1 MAKHK
6 LPPWL
11 QPKPQHRAVKVGVT
25 WYTEDEWQLVRAA
38 ATDAERFEGTYAEW
52 VAMAEESTK
61 NMLAAGIVTER
72 VPITASE
79 LLAWCIA
86 HGKQNNASAR
96 AQFVSHVQSQRH
108 ERDA

>member
-11 QPKPQHRAVKVGVT
+11 RPKLQRRAVKVGVT
-25 WYTEDEWQLVRAA
+25 WYTEDQWRLIRAA
-38 ATDAERFEGTYAEW
+38 STDAERFEETYAEW
-52 VAMAEESTK
+52 VAMLEETTK

-72 VPITASE
+72 IPVIASE
-79 LLAWCIA
+79 LLAWCLA
-86 HGKQNNASAR
+86 HGKENNAAAR
-96 AQFVSHVQSQRH
+96 SQFVSEQLSRRH

>member
-25 WYTEDEWQLVRAA
+25 WYTEDEWHLVRTA
-38 ATDAERFEGTYAEW
+38 ATDAERFEETYAEW

>member
-11 QPKPQHRAVKVGVT
+11 EPKPQSRAVKIGVT
-25 WYTEDEWQLVRAA
+25 WYTEDQWRLVKAA
-38 ATDAERFEGTYAEW
+38 ATDADRFEETYADW

-61 NMLAAGIVTER
+61 DMLAAGIVTER
-72 VPITASE
+72 VPINASE
-79 LLAWCIA
+79 LLAWCLA
-86 HGKQNNASAR
+86 LGKQNNAAAR
-96 AQFVSHVQSQRH
+96 AQFVSQVQARSD

>member
-25 WYTEDEWQLVRAA
+25 WYTESEWHLVRAA
-38 ATDAERFEGTYAEW
+38 ATDAERFEETYADW

-61 NMLAAGIVTER
+61 NMLAAGVVAER

-86 HGKQNNASAR
+86 HGKQNNAGAR
-96 AQFVSHVQSQRH
+96 AQFVSHLQSQRH